1 MDIKVIFKSA
11 PEKEDFIKKWDL
23 ESSEE
28 WNELEAFV
36 PWTLLH
42 HVKTS
47 EGVEEFSQSSEEP
60 EEHEFIVK
68 GELSSFESL
77 VEVIKDMGDGW
88 FHVKSSEGIK
98 LAEEVDSIEVNDV
111 PLKFLGNII
120 SLSSNEGESTS
131 IDPESVEA
139 QWPRIRTIS
148 RYRPLMPK
156 FALHEL
162 TYSSKPELYIMDSGI
177 NFDHDEFDVEGLEKE
192 NFYKLDG
199 FDNDYSDDSGHGTGV
214 ACMAVGK
221 NLGIAQ
227 HVKVLNVKI
236 HGKVNGEYKNANL
249 LELGEAIDV
258 ILEEVIN
265 GPLKTRIVNMSWGVP
280 RSPWL
285 DSKVLNLVNAGVTV
299 VAAAGN
305 GGISVDDISPA
316 GIPEIITVGAID
328 KYDIPAGFNNI
339 APSDSGLTTSDGLA
353 LDLFAPGDNVVIA
366 GHDSNNSYILASGTS
381 LSAPLV
387 CGVAC
392 EISALS
398 SSPIIN
404 PTLKDIIM
412 RSATQDALLF
422 EDERFSDN
430 QNRLLYYLAG
440 DPLAGLKETDTVSY
454 LGTHEEN
461 EAIVGDLNSALN
473 TGMIKK
479 LFPDDDFIFSIELNE
494 DSLEYAP
501 FISVNSETGLFTI
514 EKPDLPFNEDEKL
527 RMVKF
532 IGKAQNTKVSIS
544 SVTVFFFDVNPEYQ
558 DNIETDITLG
568 LTGINSISYFGTW
581 SGFNPKTGQVEITEI
596 K

>member
-11 PEKEDFIKKWDL
+11 PEKEVFIKKWDL

-42 HVKTS
+42 HVKTCD
-47 EGVEEFSQSSEEP
+47 GVEEFSQASAEP
-60 EEHEFIVK
+60 EEHEFIVN
-68 GELSSFESL
+68 GDLSSFEYL
-77 VEVIKDMGDGW
+77 VEVIKDIGDGW
-88 FHVKSSEGIK
+88 YHVKSSQGID
-98 LAEEVDSIEVNDV
+98 LAKAVDSIEVNDV

-120 SLSSNEGESTS
+120 SLSSNEGEPTS

-139 QWPRIRTIS
+139 QWHRIRTIS

-265 GPLKTRIVNMSWGVP
+265 SPLKTRIVNMSWGVP
-280 RSPWL
+280 KSPWL

-339 APSDSGLTTSDGLA
+339 APSDSELTTSDGLA

-366 GHDSNNSYILASGTS
+366 GHTSNDSYSLASGTS

-392 EISALS
+392 EISALNA
-398 SSPIIN
+398 SPIIN
-404 PTLKDIIM
+404 PALKNIIM
-412 RSATQDALLF
+412 GTATEDALLF
-422 EDERFSDN
+422 EDERFSEI
-430 QNRLLYYLAG
+430 QNRLVYFIAG
-440 DPLAGLKETDTVSY
+440 DKAIEYKDTDSVAY
-454 LGTHEEN
+454 LGIHEDN
-461 EAIVGDLNSALN
+461 EAIVADLNSALA
-473 TGMIKK
+473 IQE
-479 LFPDDDFIFSIELNE
+479 FIELYPEDTVSFSIELHE

-501 FISVNSETGLFTI
+501 FITCNANTGVVEIQPSEGIVF
-514 EKPDLPFNEDEKL
+514 DEGQNL
-527 RMVKF
+527 RMVSF
-532 IGKAQNTKVSIS
+532 TGVAQTDKVKMTTGTI
-544 SVTVFFFDVNPEYQ
+544 FFFDVDPEY
-558 DNIETDITLG
+558 DDDIESDITLA
-568 LTGINSISYFGTW
+568 LTEVNSVSFFQQWIQF
-581 SGFNPKTGQVEITEI
+581 I